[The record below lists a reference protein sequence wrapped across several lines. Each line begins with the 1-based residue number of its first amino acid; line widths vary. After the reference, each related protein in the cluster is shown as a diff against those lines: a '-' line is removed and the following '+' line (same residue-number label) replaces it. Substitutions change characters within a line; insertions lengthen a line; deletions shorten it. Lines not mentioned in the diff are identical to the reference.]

1 MELNPAGKHKLAKQ
15 CGEYSDKCTPGTV
28 EAKKTLIL
36 RVCAPT
42 HSREIKRSVTGTPG
56 KRKRMCL
63 VPELENYD
71 NQKTSEHPVV
81 QYDRNIKHGWVTSCK
96 GYKEKSRGK
105 IPMLHWIWIPRLQK
119 PLKDFG
125 LKRVTVKDQGPHCW
139 VELAIVHMC
148 SICL

>member
-1 MELNPAGKHKLAKQ
+1 MHIRY
-15 CGEYSDKCTPGTV
+15 CGG
-28 EAKKTLIL
+28 KKTLIL
-36 RVCAPT
+36 CVCTPT
-42 HSREIKRSVTGTPG
+42 HSREIEQRATGTPG
-56 KRKRMCL
+56 KRNRMCL

-96 GYKEKSRGK
+96 GCREKSRGK
-105 IPMLHWIWIPRLQK
+105 IPMLNWIWIPRLQK

-139 VELAIVHMC
+139 VELAIVHVFN
-148 SICL
+148 LFVGQ